1 MSFRE
6 SIIEN
11 FDNQIEKFISL
22 VSEKYELDI
31 EELKSLWSSGNVKK
45 TTQKIKIPV
54 PEGKFEGEIKVKKD
68 EMSLDALKKKAKELG
83 IPGISKYK
91 ASNKNEL
98 IELIEKVESGE
109 KIEEKKKEKKTT
121 EKKPAEKKS
130 KEDVLIS
137 KEELKEKIDQRRTT
151 VEIAKNKFGNYE
163 HSQSGIV
170 LDRVSQ
176 EAIGKQ
182 SPDGKIIPLTHEDIE
197 MCKVLNFKY
206 KLPNNIVSNSSR
218 TVTVKDDDDDDS
230 DEISDYEDEEEEDY

>member
-11 FDNQIEKFISL
+11 FDNQIEKYISL
-22 VSEKYELDI
+22 VAEKYELDI

-45 TTQKIKIPV
+45 TVQKIKIPV
-54 PEGKFEGEIKVKKD
+54 PEGKFEGEVKVKKD

-109 KIEEKKKEKKTT
+109 KVEDKKKEKKTV
-121 EKKPAEKKS
+121 EKKPAEKKG

-151 VEIAKNKFGNYE
+151 VEISKNKFGNYE

-218 TVTVKDDDDDDS
+218 TVTVEDDDS
-230 DEISDYEDEEEEDY
+230 DEITDYEDEEEDY